1 MKIEQFF
8 EERRKAFTAGMKFLE
23 ANEGGKLRELFDR
36 LLEKMD
42 LFSLYT
48 KGDEVDNILIEMDSI
63 IVKTKSID
71 LDESFEH
78 EIIVTNTL
86 TGETKTVAKVWA
98 KGDAFNILNDLNK
111 GVISSPLV
119 YTLR

>member
-1 MKIEQFF
+1 MKV
-8 EERRKAFTAGMKFLE
+8 
-23 ANEGGKLRELFDR
+23 RELFDQ
-36 LLEKMD
+36 LLDKMD

-48 KGDEVDNILIEMDSI
+48 KGDEVDEILVEMDSI
-63 IVKTKSID
+63 IGKTKSID

-78 EIIVTNTL
+78 EIIVTNTS
-86 TGETKTVAKVWA
+86 TGEIKTVAKVWA